1 MTAIEPS
8 RSSSRNTSSFLFL
21 IGAATLLLLFAGWL
35 RLQHIVS
42 FYEWPDEI
50 WSLWHVQGSFSQAM
64 SRVPYD
70 WPPLFSIVAWVWT
83 QIVGPTL
90 EASRVLMI
98 QFAMLSLV
106 FMYRAARLF
115 YARIAPNA
123 AGKRGAAWVAM
134 VATVSMSYLIF
145 SAVEVRAYGVAL
157 MLGAL
162 ALWLTL
168 RWMQKPSSWWR
179 TGLLALVL
187 ALEFYS
193 TYTSLLYIGF
203 LSLMVVLVRPRLI
216 LRWVMVGLLTIVF
229 SLPTL
234 PQFISNALGRLDTM
248 PQPPPPFLEQML
260 KSYSLFGGDD
270 IHAAV
275 MGIALLIVLY
285 YTFRRRLDW
294 RFALLLVIWVGI
306 PAVVY
311 VVKPNREF
319 LSVRYMW
326 WVALGLVILI
336 GAATIYMS
344 RIVQWAAIALL
355 LGLTLIP
362 IDWLQFRSVE
372 TEAVPMRMVLS
383 WFEQHIRP
391 GDVVIKDPY
400 CVCGTPMTWD
410 YFLPQYFPQGYLP
423 WATEPG
429 THSRVWYLATTG
441 WQQDEK
447 LKADIEKGRKESIFV
462 GPWNFLLRL
471 YEGPPLWQGIAFG
484 DQVAINGFEI
494 PEDRA
499 TFHENE
505 AIQVK
510 LWWSALKPPNMDYSI
525 SLAVFDEYGNL
536 VVQED
541 GPAKAEGTPEQ
552 MTQWQPGQYYED
564 FRTITLPVGTPGR
577 DHYLVAAVYDW
588 QTGKKLIPVV
598 NTIYPQTGVNGDYI
612 LLKKFTVVSY

>member
-1 MTAIEPS
+1 MTVSVPLP
-8 RSSSRNTSSFLFL
+8 SSSRNTSSLLFL
-21 IGAATLLLLFAGWL
+21 VGAATLLLLFAGWL

-50 WSLWHVQGSFSQAM
+50 WSLWHVRGSFSEAM

-98 QFAMLSLV
+98 QFALLSLV
-106 FMYRAARLF
+106 FMYRATRLF
-115 YARIAPNA
+115 YAKIAPQA
-123 AGKRGAAWVAM
+123 AGKRSAAWVAM

-193 TYTSLLYIGF
+193 TYTSLLYIAF
-203 LSLMVVLVRPRLI
+203 LSLLVVVVRPRLAI
-216 LRWVMVGLLTIVF
+216 RWTVVGILTIIF
-229 SLPTL
+229 SLPTM
-234 PQFISNALGRLDTM
+234 PQFISNALGRFNTM
-248 PQPPPPFLEQML
+248 PQPPLPFPEQML
-260 KSYSLFGGDD
+260 KIYSLFGGTDL
-270 IHAAV
+270 HAVV
-275 MGIALLIVLY
+275 MGIALVLVLY
-285 YTFRRRLDW
+285 YAFRRRIDW
-294 RFALLLVIWVGI
+294 RFGLLLVIWVSI

-326 WVALGLVILI
+326 WVALGLVVLI
-336 GAATIYMS
+336 GAATVYMP
-344 RIVQWAAIALL
+344 RKVQWVAIALL
-355 LGLTLIP
+355 LGMNFLP
-362 IDWLQFRSVE
+362 IDWLQFRSVQ

-383 WFEQHIRP
+383 WFAQHIRP

-400 CVCGTPMTWD
+400 CVCGAPIAWD
-410 YFLPQYFPQGYLP
+410 YFMPQFFPQGDLP

-441 WQQDEK
+441 WEQDEK
-447 LKADIEKGRKESIFV
+447 LKAEILKGRKESIFV

-471 YEGPPLWQGIAFG
+471 YEGPPMWQGVTFG
-484 DQVAINGFEI
+484 DQIAINGFEL
-494 PEDRA
+494 PEQRT

-505 AIQVK
+505 SIQIK
-510 LWWSALKPPNMDYSI
+510 LWWSALKAPSIDYSI

-536 VVQED
+536 VAQSD
-541 GPAKAEGTPEQ
+541 GSAHAPGTPEQ
-552 MTQWQPGQYYED
+552 MSQWQPGQYYED
-564 FRTITLPVGTPGR
+564 IRTITLPVDTPGR
-577 DHYLVAAVYDW
+577 DHFLVVAVYDW
-588 QTGKKLIPVV
+588 QTGKRLIPTA
-598 NTIYPQTGVNGDYI
+598 NLIYPVTGVNSDY
-612 LLKKFTVVSY
+612 LLLQKFNVVSY

>member
-1 MTAIEPS
+1 MSVTAPTPSPS
-8 RSSSRNTSSFLFL
+8 RNMLSPVFLV
-21 IGAATLLLLFAGWL
+21 GAATLLLLFAAWL
-35 RLQHIVS
+35 RMQHIVS

-50 WSLWHVQGSFSQAM
+50 WSLWHVQGTFSQAM

-90 EASRVLMI
+90 EASRVLMV
-98 QFAMLSLV
+98 QFALLSLV
-106 FMYRAARLF
+106 FMYRAARLL
-115 YARIAPNA
+115 YLRIAPNA
-123 AGKRGAAWVAM
+123 AGKGRAAWVAM

-145 SAVEVRAYGVAL
+145 SSVEVRAYGVAL

-168 RWMQKPSSWWR
+168 RWMHKPSSWWR
-179 TGLLALVL
+179 TGLIALVL

-203 LSLMVVLVRPRLI
+203 LSLMVILVRPRLTG
-216 LRWVMVGLLTIVF
+216 RWTIVGLFTVF
-229 SLPTL
+229 FALPTL

-248 PQPPPPFLEQML
+248 LQPPEAFPQEMV
-260 KSYSLFGGDD
+260 KIYSLFGGTEF
-270 IHAAV
+270 HAVV

-285 YTFRRRLDW
+285 YAFLKRIDW
-294 RFALLLVIWVGI
+294 RFAGLLVIWVGI

-326 WVALGLVILI
+326 WVALGLVVLI
-336 GAATIYMS
+336 GAATIYLP
-344 RIVQWAAIALL
+344 RLLQWGAIGLL
-355 LGLTLIP
+355 LTMTFLP

-372 TEAVPMRMVLS
+372 TEAVPIRMVLS
-383 WFEQHIRP
+383 WFAQHLRP

-400 CVCGTPMTWD
+400 CVCGTSMVWD
-410 YFLPQYFPQGYLP
+410 YFMPQFFPQGDLP
-423 WATEPG
+423 WATQPG

-447 LKADIEKGRKESIFV
+447 LKADILNGRKESIFV

-471 YEGPPLWQGIAFG
+471 YEGPPLWQGVAFG

-494 PEDRA
+494 PQNRS

-505 AIQVK
+505 TIQVK
-510 LWWSALKPPNMDYSI
+510 LWWSALKPPSMDYSI

-536 VVQED
+536 VTQSD
-541 GPAKAEGTPEQ
+541 GPAHAEGTPEQ
-552 MTQWQPGQYYED
+552 ISQWQPGQYYED

-588 QTGKKLIPVV
+588 QTGKHLIPAA
-598 NTIYPQTGVNGDYI
+598 NTIFPPTGVNGDYV
-612 LLKKFTVVSY
+612 LLEKFSVIAY